1 MSVSNNFPYE
11 NSKGHHVYDDYRTL
25 PFPFE
30 SVGLGSEGNSL
41 LPDIQ
46 RKFHL
51 REYLGFL
58 RSWSAWRV
66 AKLLRTVVYMAF
78 MRLESKALMSL

>member
-1 MSVSNNFPYE
+1 MSVSNNLPYE

-41 LPDIQ
+41 VPDIP
-46 RKFHL
+46 KEVSF
-51 REYLGFL
+51 EGVFGIFEIM
-58 RSWSAWRV
+58 V
-66 AKLLRTVVYMAF
+66 C
-78 MRLESKALMSL
+78 LESC